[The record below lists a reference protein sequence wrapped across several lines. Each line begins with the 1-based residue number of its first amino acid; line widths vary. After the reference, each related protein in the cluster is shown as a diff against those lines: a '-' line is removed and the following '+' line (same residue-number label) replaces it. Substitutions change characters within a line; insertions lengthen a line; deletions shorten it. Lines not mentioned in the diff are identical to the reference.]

1 MAARFLLPHNAG
13 ALENTGPYLPS
24 KSATLPRAYVDCG
37 ARPRTRKL
45 WRAEVSST
53 GIRRAAPLCSAAAAK
68 RGEYDVVIVGA
79 GIIGLTVARQFLIG
93 SDLSVAVVDAR
104 VPCSGATGAGQ
115 GYIWM
120 ANKTPGSDTWELA
133 CRGKQLWEDL
143 AESIRRQGMDP
154 LRVLGWMKTGSL
166 LIGRTSGELSMLQKR
181 VKMLNEAGLK
191 AEYLSASALAS
202 REPSLDIGPQTGA
215 AFLPDDCQLDALRAV
230 SFIEQGNRSFVPE
243 GRYAEFFNDPAVC
256 LVRSTE
262 NGEVEAVQ
270 TSQNILCGRRAVVI
284 ATGAWSGF
292 LDRTFMNTEA
302 TLDVPV
308 EPRKGHLLL
317 LENLDGVRLNHG
329 LMEVGYVDHQV
340 SSRLPDSSSSR
351 ATAVEHNFSSISF
364 TATTDHMGNLLLGS
378 SRQFSGFDVEVDD
391 AIIKRIWERAGEFL
405 PTLRE
410 IPLNFSTEKQIRI
423 GLRPYVPDGKPIIG
437 PIPGIPKALFATGHE
452 GGGLCMALSTAE
464 MVVDMVLGN
473 GGKID
478 HSPFSVRGRCCV

>member
-1 MAARFLLPHNAG
+1 MPPPPRRSVSVLPSPSVAGGENGG
-13 ALENTGPYLPS
+13 ALPS
-24 KSATLPRAYVDCG
+24 PTQR
-37 ARPRTRKL
+37 
-45 WRAEVSST
+45 WRAGEYGPVPAVEVCDSPARLRRLRSPT
-53 GIRRAAPLCSAAAAK
+53 PDSETLARRGIFDGNPARGALCSAAAAK

-154 LRVLGWMKTGSL
+154 LRNF
-166 LIGRTSGELSMLQKR
+166 GELSMLQKR

-410 IPLNFSTEKQIRI
+410 IPSISP
-423 GLRPYVPDGKPIIG
+423 LRMPDGKPIIG